1 MNLDT
6 IKTGLKEIF
15 AERLN
20 LDVAGIDAGDDDKL
34 FSDDG
39 WGLDSVDVIDIVLG
53 VEQKFGVAIRADDDV
68 KVHFSTLNTL
78 AAYIDEQMKAAA

>member
-6 IKTGLKEIF
+6 IKAGLKEIF

-20 LDVAGIDAGDDDKL
+20 LDLASVEAGDDDPL
-34 FSDDG
+34 FSDEG

-68 KVHFSTLNTL
+68 KVHFRTPNTL
-78 AAYIDEQMKAAA
+78 AAYIGEQMTAAA